1 MRRINYMRY
10 INYILFGGF
19 KMNQK
24 ELKEILSNFSANS
37 GAQLKYYIITSL
49 FPNANKAEIKSI
61 GEFND
66 QSFSR
71 IERAVRDLGIKP
83 LVAESIVEA
92 DNTTKEVKDE
102 ATNWETKYNQFAD
115 AAAQREMDLL
125 NEIDNLKAANEKA
138 AYDMQGALM
147 KIQYLE
153 RELDAANAKIE
164 KLEKVKF

>member
-1 MRRINYMRY
+1 
-10 INYILFGGF
+10 
-19 KMNQK
+19 MNQM
-24 ELKEILSNFSANS
+24 ELKKILSNFSANS

-83 LVAESIVEA
+83 LAAVDVREVDNVDTEA
-92 DNTTKEVKDE
+92 KDKT
-102 ATNWETKYNQFAD
+102 TNWETQYNQFAD

-125 NEIDNLKAANEKA
+125 NEINNLKVANEKS
-138 AYDMQGALM
+138 GL
-147 KIQYLE
+147 
-153 RELDAANAKIE
+153 
-164 KLEKVKF
+164 

>member
-1 MRRINYMRY
+1 MRRISYMRY

-83 LVAESIVEA
+83 LVVESIVEA
-92 DNTTKEVKDE
+92 DSITNEAKEGTTD
-102 ATNWETKYNQFAD
+102 WETKYNQFAD
-115 AAAQREMDLL
+115 AAAQRE
-125 NEIDNLKAANEKA
+125 
-138 AYDMQGALM
+138 
-147 KIQYLE
+147 
-153 RELDAANAKIE
+153 IE
-164 KLEKVKF
+164 KLEKSNFDSAAQ